1 MAQGILSNQR
11 VRLLMSKGFTH
22 YRQRRTGERKRK
34 SVRGCIVGADLATLN
49 LVITKKGEQD
59 IAGLTTKESERPRRL
74 GSKRAS
80 KLLKFFRLDR
90 AKDNVKDFVIS
101 RKFNRK
107 KSGKPSV
114 KRPKIQRLVT
124 PRMLQHK
131 AELKKEKAAQQE
143 KNAREKSEYKRLV
156 ASRKKEAQ
164 EARLS
169 AKAHRLSARR
179 SSKKEGPA

>member
-1 MAQGILSNQR
+1 MAQGILSNNR

-49 LVITKKGEQD
+49 LVIAKKGEKD
-59 IAGLTTKESERPRRL
+59 IEGLTTKESERARRL
-74 GSKRAS
+74 GLKRAS
-80 KLLKFFRLDR
+80 KLRKFFRLNKE
-90 AKDNVKDFVIS
+90 KDDVCKYVIS

-124 PRMLQHK
+124 PRMLRHK
-131 AELKKEKAAQQE
+131 AELKKERVAQQE
-143 KNAREKSEYKRLV
+143 KNAKEKSEYKRLV

-164 EARLS
+164 DARTS
-169 AKAHRLSARR
+169 AKQHRLSARR

>member
-49 LVITKKGEQD
+49 LVITKKGPAD
-59 IAGLTTKESERPRRL
+59 IEGLTTKESERPRRL
-74 GSKRAS
+74 GPKRAN
-80 KLLKFFRLDR
+80 KLRKLFRLDKG
-90 AKDNVKDFVIS
+90 KDDVTKFVIA

-107 KSGKPSV
+107 KSGKPST
-114 KRPKIQRLVT
+114 KKPKIQRLVT

-131 AELKKEKAAQQE
+131 AALKKEKAVQQE
-143 KNAREKSEYKRLV
+143 KNARDKSEYKRLV

-169 AKAHRLSARR
+169 AKQHRLSARR